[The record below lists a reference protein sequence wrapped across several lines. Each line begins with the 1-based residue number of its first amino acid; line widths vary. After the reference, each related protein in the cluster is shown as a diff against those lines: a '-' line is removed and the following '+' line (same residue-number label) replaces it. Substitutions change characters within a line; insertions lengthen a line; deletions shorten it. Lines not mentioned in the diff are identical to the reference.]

1 MSTLPK
7 SQGVRAGII
16 GLIFLILVCLAGI
29 TFITPQILTQQR
41 GWTGI
46 PALIMMIIG
55 VAYFSRSL
63 ATRIR
68 TLSAVFRGKFSI
80 LKTLSRTEAF
90 VSLQGISPEEAL
102 RRCFHALDDANGY
115 RRRTLGDKTLS
126 ATMNRTFA
134 RSHIRCS
141 ISLEEN
147 SLQIQFER
155 EEGGAIWA
163 DGGRFDR
170 EIQRLAEHI
179 HRS

>member
-1 MSTLPK
+1 MSTLPR
-7 SQGVRAGII
+7 SQGVRAGIF

-29 TFITPQILTQQR
+29 AFVTPQILTQQS

-46 PALIMMIIG
+46 PALIMMVIG
-55 VAYFSRSL
+55 VVYFSRGL

-68 TLSAVFRGKFSI
+68 TLSAVSRGKFSI

-90 VSLQGISPEEAL
+90 INLQDLSPEEAL

-126 ATMNRTFA
+126 AIMKRTFA

-141 ISLEEN
+141 ISLAEN

-155 EEGGAIWA
+155 EEGGAVWA
-163 DGGRFDR
+163 DGGRFER
-170 EIQRLAEHI
+170 EIQRLAAHI